1 MGVSVSE
8 VVRWKTS
15 RWFLGHALGR
25 RRIVV
30 SFGCVDRRAI
40 VLQTS
45 KVVTTLRKTY
55 LALSSSACFARVLLR
70 FIEASGAVDDETARK
85 QPHFTGTNHLQTHL
99 ALHSTHRES
108 RVRG

>member
-55 LALSSSACFARVLLR
+55 LALSSSACFARVVLR

-85 QPHFTGTNHLQTHL
+85 QPHFTGTKHLQTHL
-99 ALHSTHRES
+99 ALHSPHRES